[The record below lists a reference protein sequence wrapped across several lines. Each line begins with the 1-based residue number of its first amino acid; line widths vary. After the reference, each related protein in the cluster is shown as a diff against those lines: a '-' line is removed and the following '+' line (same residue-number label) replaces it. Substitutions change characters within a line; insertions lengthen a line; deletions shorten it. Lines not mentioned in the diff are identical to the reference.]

1 MKIFDLVFFYFQ
13 GGKKL
18 NVTPELFLVN
28 PLWINVQMPPCS
40 SSFMPPRAG
49 SDRRLFEQEK
59 KEKKVQ
65 GREVGA
71 HHVSTGADGRSQLF
85 FREMRVIL
93 ILLGQN

>member
-1 MKIFDLVFFYFQ
+1 LTSFFYFQ

-28 PLWINVQMPPCS
+28 PLPLWINVQMHC
-40 SSFMPPRAG
+40 MQQLLPPRAG
-49 SDRRLFEQEK
+49 SDRGLFEQEK
-59 KEKKVQ
+59 KRKEKKVQ
-65 GREVGA
+65 GIEVGA